1 MALETTRGIEYPT
14 SGDNIAPLET
24 IFANLA
30 DSADEAIGVVATA
43 VETVQDNIDALE
55 LAVGKVPQT
64 GKFTFTGPTST
75 TVPVNVTVTL
85 PGGYFTTAPT
95 VVATVSGAS
104 TASAYLA
111 VTHTITTS
119 QFQARIWRTTG
130 TTAESLVLHWIAK

>member
-1 MALETTRGIEYPT
+1 MAATAKGIVYPT

-24 IFANLA
+24 HFASLA
-30 DSADEAIGVVATA
+30 ETADDAIGVLETA

-75 TVPVNVTVTL
+75 TTPVNVTVTL
-85 PGGYFTTAPT
+85 PGGYFTVAPT
-95 VVATVSGAS
+95 VVTTVSGGS
-104 TASAYLA
+104 GASAYFA
-111 VTHTITTS
+111 VTHSITTS

-130 TTAESLVLHWIAK
+130 TTAESLTLQWIAK